1 MFNKNLKYYRLQKNM
16 SKKELADKC
25 GVSAMAITH
34 YENGD
39 RKPDIDMIKKL
50 AEALGVFVADF
61 LTERNTSLSFVH
73 GEFRKQASLP
83 ESKQEYIRESV
94 EEYFSRFFDAVECL
108 GGNPLPEPPK
118 TESIKWDADVERC
131 AERIKQALGLSRS
144 GPVKELYAV
153 LENKGFLIMEL
164 DVDSRKFSGMNG
176 KVNQY
181 PYIVVNENMS
191 PERKRSTIAH
201 ELVHIMSSDMKCS
214 EEVEEEKRAT
224 AVAGAFLISLDD
236 VHREL
241 GAHRTRVTKDYI
253 LTCEEYGISMYLLV
267 KRAALAGIISSSLEK
282 NFYIRA
288 NKAGYQTNE
297 PVHIKDPESPTLL
310 RQLVYR
316 AVNEEGLSMARGA
329 ELLGTS
335 IAEMEQFCGLAVT

>member
-73 GEFRKQASLP
+73 GEFRKQTSLP

-108 GGNPLPEPPK
+108 GGNPLPEPPCTK
-118 TESIKWDADVERC
+118 CIAWNDDVELN
-131 AERIKQALGLSRS
+131 ALKLRAKIGFPKT
-144 GPVKELYAV
+144 GPIKELYAV
-153 LENKGFLIMEL
+153 LENKGFFIYEL
-164 DVDSRKFSGMNG
+164 RIEGRKFSGMNG
-176 KVNQY
+176 IVNGY

-191 PERKRSTIAH
+191 SERKRSTIAH
-201 ELVHIMSSDMKCS
+201 ELVHIMTDPKTYLD
-214 EEVEEEKRAT
+214 EKEEEKRAT
-224 AVAGAFLISLDD
+224 AIAGAFLISRSD
-236 VHREL
+236 VLREL
-241 GAHRTRVTKDYI
+241 GPHRTHVTKDFE
-253 LTCEEYGISMYLLV
+253 LTCEEYGISIYLLV
-267 KRAALAGIISSSLEK
+267 KRAALASIISATEERA
-282 NFYIRA
+282 FYIRA
-288 NKAGYQTNE
+288 NKAGYQNHE
-297 PVHIKDPESPTLL
+297 PEHIKNPESPTLM

-316 AVNEEGLSMARGA
+316 AVNEEGLSSLRGS
-329 ELLGTS
+329 ELLGIS
-335 IAEMEQFCGLAVT
+335 VSEIEQFCGLAVT